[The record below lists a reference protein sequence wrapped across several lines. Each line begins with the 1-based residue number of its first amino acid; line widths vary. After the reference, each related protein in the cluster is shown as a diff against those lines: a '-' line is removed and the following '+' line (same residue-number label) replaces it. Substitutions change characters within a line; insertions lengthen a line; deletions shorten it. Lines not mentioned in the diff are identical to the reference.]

1 MMGRWSMARDGE
13 GKTGMA
19 GNIERVKALHGV
31 LCLMVVPG
39 LKAGLVAVTLLV
51 FPLSI
56 LSAQTYQTLG
66 PGGCGLG
73 QNNCHATENNWWKND
88 PHFVTVDAFFA
99 DPESYQ
105 KIADL
110 SGVGAA
116 NMLKG
121 TSSCMKCHGTVV
133 SGKESRDVE
142 EGVSCESC
150 HGPGSGYKD
159 PHQEGEKGTGAGRPG
174 YVKGLQLGLVDL
186 KNLDKRADACVRCHY
201 ITDEKLLAAGHPS
214 GAKFN
219 YVVGIRTKVS
229 KHWRRPPTDA
239 DGDRNT
245 FARAMSARG
254 PVPKV
259 ATAAPAPTRA
269 PAADAGDAPVRRPPP
284 PPRQPRADP
293 SLAPPPSVGPI
304 ELPEFPEITD
314 STSVDQMLLLLKK
327 RLELLYKK
335 TGS

>member
-1 MMGRWSMARDGE
+1 M
-13 GKTGMA
+13 
-19 GNIERVKALHGV
+19 NIEAGRLSSLAVICFAIFC
-31 LCLMVVPG
+31 LCL
-39 LKAGLVAVTLLV
+39 AIS
-51 FPLSI
+51 PLAH
-56 LSAQTYQTLG
+56 AQTYQTLG

-88 PHFVTVDAFFA
+88 PHRVTVDAFYA

-116 NMLKG
+116 NMFKG

-133 SGKESRDVE
+133 SGKESKDVE

-159 PHQEGEKGTGAGRPG
+159 PHQEGEKGSGAARPG
-174 YVKGLQLGLVDL
+174 YVKALKLGMVDL
-186 KNLDKRADACVRCHY
+186 KNLDRRADACVRCHY
-201 ITDEKLLAAGHPS
+201 MTDEKLLAAGHPS

-219 YVVGIRTKVS
+219 YITGIRTKVS
-229 KHWRRPPTDA
+229 KHWRRPATDA
-239 DGDRNT
+239 DGDKST
-245 FARAMSARG
+245 FTKAMAARG
-254 PVPKV
+254 PVPK
-259 ATAAPAPTRA
+259 TAVA
-269 PAADAGDAPVRRPPP
+269 PAAVQPRAVASDGEGGPVRRPPP

-293 SLAPPPSVGPI
+293 SLVPPASLGPV
-304 ELPEFPEITD
+304 ELPEFPEVTD
-314 STSVDQMLLLLKK
+314 STSVDEILLLLKK

-335 TGS
+335 TGT